1 MKYVAPSAPL
11 TIGGVLDNWLR
22 LFRASFGACWPLA
35 LLAAAAGALFEFAIV
50 PTLPTPGATALQNY
64 MHYWSS
70 FRGPSTL
77 LGEIVLWFVTAV
89 VYGALL
95 AQQTALVRGEDRL
108 SFGNALIKGLSRIPQ
123 MLLATVLLILIVAAV
138 FIPVGIAAAVAA
150 ALLRHSPMAIMV
162 AVLIGIATVI
172 VLIYLMARLQLWM
185 AVMFNENFGGASS
198 LGRSWDLVKGQWWR
212 VTGVT
217 FVSGIII
224 WILGAAIGGIGGLVV
239 GVSGIH
245 GTTIDVMLRRI
256 QLMGA
261 VGQISQLLTLPLLT
275 AMWLAIYQELRL
287 RREGGDLA
295 ARAEALT
302 GS

>member
-22 LFRASFGACWPLA
+22 LFRASYGASWSLA
-35 LLAAAAGALFEFAIV
+35 LLAAVAGASFEFTIT
-50 PTLPTPGATALQNY
+50 PTLPPQGATPFQNY

-70 FRGPSTL
+70 FRGPTTFL
-77 LGEIVLWFVTAV
+77 AEIVFWFITAV

-95 AQQTALVRGEDRL
+95 SQQTALIRGEERL
-108 SFGNALIKGLSRIPQ
+108 SFGDALFKGLRRVPQ
-123 MLLATVLLILIVAAV
+123 MLLGTVLLILIVAAV
-138 FIPVGIAAAVAA
+138 LIPVGIGAAVAIP
-150 ALLRHSPMAIMV
+150 LLRHSPMVILV
-162 AVLIGIATVI
+162 SVPIVIAAFV

-185 AVMFNENFGGASS
+185 AVMFSENLGGASS

-224 WILGAAIGGIGGLVV
+224 WILSAAIGGVGGFVIGV
-239 GVSGIH
+239 GAIH
-245 GTTIDVMLRRI
+245 GATMDVMLRRM

-275 AMWLAIYQELRL
+275 AVWLAVYQDVRL

-295 ARAEALT
+295 ARTEALS